1 MIKYA
6 WKYSG
11 GKICSNATLASTNPT
26 SIGMG
31 LNMGLCDESPISKSL
46 SYGIA
51 HPMTC
56 NHLSKKMFP
65 SATLN
70 ALNFS
75 TKTRPR
81 NSTTGHD

>member
-1 MIKYA
+1 MIKYV

-11 GKICSNATLASTNPT
+11 GKICSNATLANTNPT
-26 SIGMG
+26 WNGMG
-31 LNMGLCDESPISKSL
+31 LNLGLCGESIMSKSL
-46 SYGIA
+46 SYGIV

-65 SATLN
+65 SARLN
-70 ALNFS
+70 TLNFS
-75 TKTRPR
+75 IKTRPR